1 MPARFQGLKILDQIH
16 DAIIASDLDGT
27 ITSWNAGA
35 ERLYGYSADEAVGAN
50 ICMLHFPEDRPCI
63 QSSVFDLLHDK
74 DMVEIELRNRHKSG
88 EEIFVDS
95 RISALRDGK
104 SRLVGHLSC
113 SNNITVRL
121 KAENALRSSREQLQH
136 LVSSTPGLL
145 YSCTTKYPFVPNFL
159 GDNVEQVLTFS
170 ASELEENPELF
181 VSRLHPEDSER
192 VITASSGVLERGSI
206 LEEYRFRVRNGS
218 YRWLRDSAKLVPG
231 DGHRP
236 PEIVGYCEDITEA
249 KRIEETRLEQERLAA
264 MEHAL
269 LTTLDG
275 ERRRFSRELHDNLN
289 QELAAVLLDFA
300 YLENNPKVAAKSLH
314 KFLEG
319 WTQRITRLTQLIHD
333 MATQLHPSRLE
344 HLGLDR
350 ALRGECSVLAS
361 RTGIAIE
368 FHSASLPERFHPD
381 EDLCLYRVA
390 QECLRNIV
398 QHSHATHVRIALQGM
413 EGGAG
418 MVIEDNGRGFDPDAL
433 PPDRLGIRSI
443 TERVRLAKGTLSLH
457 SGNGHGTQ
465 VEVWIPISRASPA
478 EDGGDAA

>member
-1 MPARFQGLKILDQIH
+1 MPARFQGLKTLDQIH

-50 ICMLHFPEDRPCI
+50 ICMLHFPEDCPSIR
-63 QSSVFDLLHDK
+63 SSAFDLLHDR

-95 RISALRDGK
+95 RISALRDKKG
-104 SRLVGHLSC
+104 RLVGHLSC
-113 SNNITVRL
+113 SNNITVRV
-121 KAENALRSSREQLQH
+121 KAENTLRLSREQLQN
-136 LVSSTPGLL
+136 LVSSSPGLL
-145 YSCTTKYPFVPNFL
+145 YSCTATYPFAVTFL
-159 GDNVEQVLTFS
+159 GNNVERVLTFT
-170 ASELEENPELF
+170 ASELEQNPELF
-181 VSRLHPEDSER
+181 FSQVHPEDSER
-192 VITASSGVLERGSI
+192 MIAASSRVVELGSMV
-206 LEEYRFRVRNGS
+206 EEYRFRIRDGS

-231 DGHRP
+231 DGQRP

-249 KRIEETRLEQERLAA
+249 KQVEETRREQEKLSA

-289 QELAAVLLDFA
+289 QELAAVLMDFA
-300 YLENNPKVAAKSLH
+300 YLENNPKVAAESLH
-314 KFLEG
+314 KFLED
-319 WTQRITRLTQLIHD
+319 WTQRVTRLTQVIHD

-368 FHSASLPERFHPD
+368 FSSVRLPERFHPD
-381 EDLCLYRVA
+381 EELCLYRVA

-398 QHSHATHVRIALQGM
+398 RHSQATQASICLRGM
-413 EGGAG
+413 EGGAS
-418 MVIEDNGRGFDPDAL
+418 MIIEDNGRGFDPDSL
-433 PPDRLGIRSI
+433 PPDRLGIRGI
-443 TERVRLAKGTLSLH
+443 TERVRLARGTLSLD
-457 SGNGHGTQ
+457 SANGHGTR
-465 VEVWIPISRASPA
+465 VEVWIPISRTRPA
-478 EDGGDAA
+478 EDGGGAA